1 MSEIRI
7 VGTAHV
13 SAQSVEEVKAAIEE
27 FQPDIVAVELDLGR
41 FHALKK
47 DAREPTVAEV
57 LEVRNF
63 NQLLIQ
69 WILSYLQRKIGIDVG
84 VEPGAEM
91 KAAIAEAEQRGLP
104 VSLVDRDIRLTL
116 LRFWQS
122 LGVIGKIKMFFALVI
137 SIAEVDELEKVDI
150 ERMKD
155 QSVIDMVMEE
165 FRKFSPEGAR
175 SLIDERDAFIAHNLV
190 RLKEQ
195 NAGRILA
202 VVGAGHVNGIK
213 RYLDAPETLPPIES
227 LTRQPKNFPWATIF
241 GFAVTALFLLLL
253 AAIGFSGMGF
263 NALLY
268 AFLFWVIIHGVLAG
282 AFTLVAGGHPYSALT
297 CFGVAWMTS
306 LNPLLHV
313 GWIAAA
319 VEAKVRSPAVTD
331 FRKIYEAETLTEMA
345 RIPLFKVV
353 LIAAVANLGSML
365 GTFLYFIFLF
375 PVLGIDPVVVIS
387 TGLHNMVAWVGGLL
401 MGLGS

>member
-1 MSEIRI
+1 MSEIRL

-13 SAQSVEEVKAAIEE
+13 SAQSVEDVKKAIDEWH
-27 FQPDIVAVELDLGR
+27 PDIVAVELDLGR

-47 DAREPTVAEV
+47 DVREPTVAEV

-69 WILSYLQRKIGIDVG
+69 WILSYLQRRIGFDVG

-91 KAAIAEAEQRGLP
+91 KAAIAEAEQRNIP

-122 LGVIGKIKMFFALVI
+122 LGIWGKIKMFFALVI
-137 SIAEVDELEKVDI
+137 SIAEVDEIEVDV
-150 ERMKD
+150 EQMKD
-155 QSVIDMVMEE
+155 QSVIDMVMDE

-175 SLIDERDAFIAHNLV
+175 SLIDERDAFIAHNLL

-195 NAGRILA
+195 NIPRILA
-202 VVGAGHVNGIK
+202 VIGAGHLHGI
-213 RYLDAPETLPPIES
+213 RGYLENPSTLPPFES
-227 LTRQPKNFPWATIF
+227 LTRQPKPFPWATVF

-253 AAIGFSGMGF
+253 GAIGFSGVGLQT
-263 NALLY
+263 LLY
-268 AFLFWVIIHGVLAG
+268 AFLFWVVIHGVLAG
-282 AFTLVAGGHPYSALT
+282 AFTLAAGGHPYSALT
-297 CFGVAWMTS
+297 CLGVAWMTS

-319 VEAKVRSPAVTD
+319 IEAKVRAPAVTD
-331 FRKIYEAETLTEMA
+331 FRKIYEAQTLTDMA

-353 LIAAVANLGSML
+353 LIAAVANLGSLL
-365 GTFLYFIFLF
+365 GTLLYFIFLF

-387 TGLHNMVAWVGGLL
+387 TGLHNMVAWVAGL
-401 MGLGS
+401 MP

>member
-1 MSEIRI
+1 VSEIRL

-13 SAQSVEEVKAAIEE
+13 SAQSVEDVRRAIEE
-27 FQPDIVAVELDLGR
+27 FHPHIVAVELDLAR
-41 FHALKK
+41 FQALRKE
-47 DAREPTVAEV
+47 ARAPSVDEV
-57 LEVRNF
+57 LELKNF
-63 NQLLIQ
+63 NQLLVQ
-69 WILSYLQRKIGIDVG
+69 WILSYLQRRIGLDVG

-91 KAAIAEAEQRGLP
+91 KAAIAEAEQRGIP

-122 LGVIGKIKMFFALVI
+122 LGIIGKIKMFFALVV
-137 SIAEVDELEKVDI
+137 SIAEVDELEELDI
-150 ERMKD
+150 EELKD
-155 QSVIDMVMEE
+155 QMVIDMVMEE
-165 FRKFSPEGAR
+165 FRKFSPEGAK
-175 SLIDERDAFIAHNLV
+175 SLIDERDAFIAHNLI

-195 NAGRILA
+195 DAGRILA
-202 VVGAGHVNGIK
+202 VVGAGHIQGIQQ
-213 RYLDAPETLPPIES
+213 YLDNPSNLPSMES
-227 LTRQPKNFPWATIF
+227 LTRQPKSFPWGMVF

-253 AAIGFSGMGF
+253 AAIWFSGVGLDT
-263 NALLY
+263 LLY
-268 AFLFWVIIHGVLAG
+268 AFLFWVVIHGVLAG
-282 AFTLVAGGHPYSALT
+282 VFTLAVGGHPLSALT

-319 VEAKVRSPAVTD
+319 VEAKVRTPAVTD

-353 LIAAVANLGSML
+353 LVAAAANLGSLL

-387 TGLHNMVAWVGGLL
+387 TGLHNMAGWFAGLFT
-401 MGLGS
+401 

>member
-1 MSEIRI
+1 MPEIRL

-13 SAQSVEEVKAAIEE
+13 SAQSVEDVKKAIDEWH
-27 FQPDIVAVELDLGR
+27 PDIVAIELDLSR
-41 FHALKK
+41 FQAMRKE
-47 DAREPTVAEV
+47 ARDPTVAEV
-57 LEVRNF
+57 LEVKNF

-69 WILSYLQRKIGIDVG
+69 WILSYLQRRIGIDVG

-91 KAAIAEAEQRGLP
+91 KAAISEAEQRNIP
-104 VSLVDRDIRLTL
+104 ISLVDRDIRLTL

-122 LGVIGKIKMFFALVI
+122 LGIWGKLKMFFALVI
-137 SIAEVDELEKVDI
+137 SIAEVDEIEVDV
-150 ERMKD
+150 EQMKD

-175 SLIDERDAFIAHNLV
+175 SLIDERDAFIAHNLL
-190 RLKEQ
+190 RLKDQ
-195 NAGRILA
+195 NIPRILA
-202 VVGAGHVNGIK
+202 VIGAGHVHGIRK
-213 RYLDAPETLPPIES
+213 YLDNPASLPPIET
-227 LTRQPKNFPWATIF
+227 LTRQPRAFPWATVF

-253 AAIGFSGMGF
+253 AAIGFSGVGLST
-263 NALLY
+263 LLY
-268 AFLFWVIIHGVLAG
+268 AFLFWVVIHGVLAA
-282 AFTLVAGGHPYSALT
+282 AFTLAAGGHPYSALT

-319 VEAKVRSPAVTD
+319 VEAKVRSPQVTD
-331 FRKIYEAETLTEMA
+331 FRKIYQAETLTEMA

-353 LIAAVANLGSML
+353 LIAAVANLGSLL

-375 PVLGIDPVVVIS
+375 PLLGIDPVVVIS
-387 TGLHNMVAWVGGLL
+387 TGLHNMAAWVAGLVL
-401 MGLGS
+401 

>member
-1 MSEIRI
+1 VSEIRL

-13 SAQSVEEVKAAIEE
+13 SAQSIEDVRKAIEE
-27 FQPDIVAVELDLGR
+27 FHPDIVAVELDLAR
-41 FHALKK
+41 FQAMRKE
-47 DAREPTVAEV
+47 ARDPTVAEV

-69 WILSYLQRKIGIDVG
+69 WILSYLQRRIGIDVG

-91 KAAIAEAEQRGLP
+91 KAAIAEAEQRKIP
-104 VSLVDRDIRLTL
+104 ISLVDRDIRLTL

-122 LGVIGKIKMFFALVI
+122 LGVIGKIKMFFALVV

-150 ERMKD
+150 ESMKD

-175 SLIDERDAFIAHNLV
+175 SLIDERDAFIAHNLL

-195 NAGRILA
+195 DIGRILA
-202 VVGAGHVNGIK
+202 VVGAGHVHGISH
-213 RYLDAPETLPPIES
+213 YLENPPALPSFES
-227 LTRQPKNFPWATIF
+227 LTRQPKPFPWATVF

-253 AAIGFSGMGF
+253 AAIGFSGVGLPT
-263 NALLY
+263 LLS
-268 AFLFWVIIHGVLAG
+268 AFLFWVVIHGVLAA
-282 AFTLVAGGHPYSALT
+282 AFTVAAGGHPYSALT

-319 VEAKVRSPAVTD
+319 VEAKVRKPQVSD
-331 FRKIYEAETLTEMA
+331 FRRIYEAETLTEMA

-353 LIAAVANLGSML
+353 LIAALANLGSL
-365 GTFLYFIFLF
+365 LATILYFIFLF

-387 TGLHNMVAWVGGLL
+387 TGLHNMGAWIA
-401 MGLGS
+401 GLGV

>member
-1 MSEIRI
+1 VSEIRL

-13 SAQSVEEVKAAIEE
+13 SAQSVEDVRRAIEE
-27 FQPDIVAVELDLGR
+27 FHPHIVAVELDLAR
-41 FHALKK
+41 FQALRKE
-47 DAREPTVAEV
+47 ARAPSVDEV
-57 LEVRNF
+57 LELKNF
-63 NQLLIQ
+63 NQLLVQ
-69 WILSYLQRKIGIDVG
+69 WILSYLQRRIGLDVG

-91 KAAIAEAEQRGLP
+91 KAAIAEAEQRGIP

-122 LGVIGKIKMFFALVI
+122 LGIIGKIKMFFALVV
-137 SIAEVDELEKVDI
+137 SIAEVDELEELDI
-150 ERMKD
+150 EELKD
-155 QSVIDMVMEE
+155 QMVIDMVMEE
-165 FRKFSPEGAR
+165 FRKFSPEGAK
-175 SLIDERDAFIAHNLV
+175 SLIDERDAFIAHNLI

-195 NAGRILA
+195 DAGRILA
-202 VVGAGHVNGIK
+202 VVGAGHIQGIQQ
-213 RYLDAPETLPPIES
+213 YLDNPSNLPSMES
-227 LTRQPKNFPWATIF
+227 LTRQPKSFPWGMVF

-253 AAIGFSGMGF
+253 AAIWFSGVGLDT
-263 NALLY
+263 LLS
-268 AFLFWVIIHGVLAG
+268 AFLFWVVIHGVLAG
-282 AFTLVAGGHPYSALT
+282 VFTLAVGGHPLSALT

-319 VEAKVRSPAVTD
+319 VEAKVRTPAVTD

-353 LIAAVANLGSML
+353 LVAAAANLGSLL

-387 TGLHNMVAWVGGLL
+387 TGLHNMAAWFTLL
-401 MGLGS
+401 FT

>member
-1 MSEIRI
+1 MSEIRL

-13 SAQSVEEVKAAIEE
+13 SAQSVEEVRKAIEE
-27 FQPDIVAVELDLGR
+27 WHPDMVAVELDLAR
-41 FHALKK
+41 FQAMRKESH
-47 DAREPTVAEV
+47 DPTVAEV
-57 LEVRNF
+57 LELRNF

-69 WILSYLQRKIGIDVG
+69 WILSYLQRRIGIDVG

-91 KAAIAEAEQRGLP
+91 KAAIAEAEQRGIP

-122 LGVIGKIKMFFALVI
+122 LGILGKVKMFFALVV
-137 SIAEVDELEKVDI
+137 SIAEVDELEEMDI
-150 ERMKD
+150 ESMKD
-155 QSVIDMVMEE
+155 QSVIDLVMEE

-175 SLIDERDAFIAHNLV
+175 SLIDERDAFIAHNLL

-195 NAGRILA
+195 NIRRILA
-202 VVGAGHVNGIK
+202 VVGAGHVHGIN
-213 RYLDAPETLPPIES
+213 RYLDDPSALPPFES
-227 LTRQPKNFPWATIF
+227 LTRQPKSFPWATVL

-253 AAIGFSGMGF
+253 AAIGFSGVGLDT
-263 NALLY
+263 LLS
-268 AFLFWVIIHGVLAG
+268 AFLFWVIIHGVLAA
-282 AFTLVAGGHPYSALT
+282 AFTAAAGGHPYSALT
-297 CFGVAWMTS
+297 CLGVAWMTS

-319 VEAKVRSPAVTD
+319 VEAKVRSPQVSD
-331 FRKIYEAETLTEMA
+331 FKRIYEAGTLTEMA

-353 LIAAVANLGSML
+353 LIAALANLGSML

-387 TGLHNMVAWVGGLL
+387 TGLGNMWAWFGGLF
-401 MGLGS
+401 G

>member
-1 MSEIRI
+1 VPALSEIRI

-13 SAQSVEEVKAAIEE
+13 SAQSVEDVRKAIEE
-27 FQPDIVAVELDLGR
+27 FQPNVVAVELDLAR
-41 FHALKK
+41 YHALKK
-47 DAREPTVAEV
+47 DAKEPSVADV
-57 LEVRNF
+57 LEVKNF

-69 WILSYLQRKIGIDVG
+69 WILSYLQRKIGVDVG

-91 KAAIAEAEQRGLP
+91 KAAIEEAEQRRIP

-122 LGVIGKIKMFFALVI
+122 LRIIGKIKMFFALVV
-137 SIAEVDELEKVDI
+137 SIAEVDELEAIDI
-150 ERMKD
+150 EQMKE
-155 QSVIDMVMEE
+155 QPVIDMVMEE

-175 SLIDERDAFIAHNLV
+175 SLIDERDAFIAHNLI

-195 NAGRILA
+195 DAGRILA

-213 RYLDAPETLPPIES
+213 RYLDAPETLPPFES
-227 LTRQPKNFPWATIF
+227 LTSQPKSFPWALVF
-241 GFAVTALFLLLL
+241 GFAVTALFIILL
-253 AAIGFSGMGF
+253 AAIWFSGVGLST
-263 NALLY
+263 LLY
-268 AFLFWVIIHGVLAG
+268 AFLFWVVIHGVLAG
-282 AFTLVAGGHPYSALT
+282 VFTLAVGGHPLSALT

-331 FRKIYEAETLTEMA
+331 FRKIYEAETLTQMA

-353 LIAAVANLGSML
+353 LVAAAANLGSLL

-387 TGLHNMVAWVGGLL
+387 TGLHNMGAWLAGLIP
-401 MGLGS
+401 

>member
-1 MSEIRI
+1 MSEIRL

-13 SAQSVEEVKAAIEE
+13 SAQSVEDVKRAIEE

-41 FHALKK
+41 FHGLKK
-47 DAREPTVAEV
+47 DTREPSVAEV

-91 KAAIAEAEQRGLP
+91 KAAIDEAEKRGIPL
-104 VSLVDRDIRLTL
+104 SLVDRDIRLTL

-122 LGVIGKIKMFFALVI
+122 LGFIGKLKMFFALVV
-137 SIAEVDELEKVDI
+137 SIAEVDELEKIDV
-150 ERMKD
+150 EEMKD

-195 NAGRILA
+195 NMGRILA
-202 VVGAGHVNGIK
+202 VVGAGHVSGI
-213 RYLDAPETLPPIES
+213 RAYLDAPGTLPPMES
-227 LTRQPKNFPWATIF
+227 LTRQPKSYPWGTIF

-253 AAIGFSGMGF
+253 AAIGFSGVGLYT
-263 NALLY
+263 LLY
-268 AFLFWVIIHGVLAG
+268 AFLFWVVIHGVFSA
-282 AFTLVAGGHPYSALT
+282 AFTLAAGGHPYSALT

-331 FRKIYEAETLTEMA
+331 FRKIYEAETLTDMA

-353 LIAAVANLGSML
+353 LIAAVANIGSLL

-387 TGLHNMVAWVGGLL
+387 TGLHNMVAFVGGLVP
-401 MGLGS
+401 

>member
-1 MSEIRI
+1 MSEIRL

-13 SAQSVEEVKAAIEE
+13 SAKSVEDVKKAIEE
-27 FQPDIVAVELDLGR
+27 FHPDMVAVELDLAR
-41 FHALKK
+41 FQALRKEAK
-47 DAREPTVAEV
+47 EPTVDEM

-69 WILSYLQRKIGIDVG
+69 WILSYLQRRIGIDVG

-91 KAAIAEAEQRGLP
+91 KVAIAEAEQRGIP

-122 LGVIGKIKMFFALVI
+122 LGILGKIRMFFALVV
-137 SIAEVDELEKVDI
+137 SIAEVDELEEVDI
-150 ERMKD
+150 ESLKE

-175 SLIDERDAFIAHNLV
+175 SLIDERDAFIAHNLLQL
-190 RLKEQ
+190 REQ
-195 NAGRILA
+195 NIPRILA
-202 VVGAGHVNGIK
+202 VVGAGHVHGIT
-213 RYLDAPETLPPIES
+213 RYLENPGTLPPLES
-227 LTRQPKNFPWATIF
+227 LTRQPRSFPWGMIF

-253 AAIGFSGMGF
+253 AAIGFSGVGLGTLM
-263 NALLY
+263 Y

-282 AFTLVAGGHPYSALT
+282 AFTLAAGGHPYSALT
-297 CFGVAWMTS
+297 CFAVAWMTS
-306 LNPLLHV
+306 LDPLLAV
-313 GWIAAA
+313 GWIAAV
-319 VEAKVRSPAVTD
+319 VEARVRKPQVSD
-331 FRKIYEAETLTEMA
+331 FRRIYEAETLTEMA

-353 LIAAVANLGSML
+353 LIAALANLGSML

-387 TGLHNMVAWVGGLL
+387 TGLQNMGAWLTGLVT
-401 MGLGS
+401 GTGS

>member
-1 MSEIRI
+1 MRL

-13 SAQSVEEVKAAIEE
+13 SAQSVEEVKKAIEE
-27 FQPDIVAVELDLGR
+27 WHPDIVAVELDLGR
-41 FHALKK
+41 FQALRKESH
-47 DAREPTVAEV
+47 DPTVAEV

-69 WILSYLQRKIGIDVG
+69 WILSYLQRRIGIDVG

-91 KAAIAEAEQRGLP
+91 KAAIAEAEQRRIP

-122 LGVIGKIKMFFALVI
+122 LGIIGKIKMFFALII
-137 SIAEVDELEKVDI
+137 SIAEVDEFEKVDI
-150 ERMKD
+150 ESMKD

-175 SLIDERDAFIAHNLV
+175 SLIDERDAFIAHNLI
-190 RLKEQ
+190 RLSEQ
-195 NAGRILA
+195 NIPRILA
-202 VVGAGHVNGIK
+202 VVGAGHIHGIQG
-213 RYLDAPETLPPIES
+213 YLDNPSALPPMES
-227 LTRQPKNFPWATIF
+227 LTRQPKPFPWATVF

-253 AAIGFSGMGF
+253 AAIGFSGVGLGT
-263 NALLY
+263 LLY
-268 AFLFWVIIHGVLAG
+268 AFLFWVVIHGVLAA
-282 AFTLVAGGHPYSALT
+282 AFTVAAGGHPFSALT
-297 CFGVAWMTS
+297 CLGVAWMTS

-319 VEAKVRSPAVTD
+319 VEAKVRRPQVAD
-331 FRKIYEAETLTEMA
+331 FRRIYEAETLTEMA

-353 LIAAVANLGSML
+353 LIAALANLGSLL
-365 GTFLYFIFLF
+365 GTLLYFVFLF

-387 TGLHNMVAWVGGLL
+387 TGLHNMAAWVGGLVF
-401 MGLGS
+401 

>member
-1 MSEIRI
+1 
-7 VGTAHV
+7 
-13 SAQSVEEVKAAIEE
+13 AIDEWH
-27 FQPDIVAVELDLGR
+27 PDIVAVELDLGR

-47 DAREPTVAEV
+47 DVREPTVAEV

-69 WILSYLQRKIGIDVG
+69 WILSYLQRRIGFDVG

-91 KAAIAEAEQRGLP
+91 KAAIAEAEQRNIP

-122 LGVIGKIKMFFALVI
+122 LGIWGKIKMFFALVI
-137 SIAEVDELEKVDI
+137 SIAEVDEIEVDV
-150 ERMKD
+150 EQMKD
-155 QSVIDMVMEE
+155 QSVIDMVMDE

-175 SLIDERDAFIAHNLV
+175 SLIDERDAFIAHNLL

-195 NAGRILA
+195 NIPRILA
-202 VVGAGHVNGIK
+202 VIGAGHLHGI
-213 RYLDAPETLPPIES
+213 RGYLENPSTLPPFES
-227 LTRQPKNFPWATIF
+227 LTRQPKPFPWATVF

-253 AAIGFSGMGF
+253 GAIGFSGVGLQT
-263 NALLY
+263 LLY
-268 AFLFWVIIHGVLAG
+268 AFLFWVVIHGVLAG
-282 AFTLVAGGHPYSALT
+282 AFTLAAGGHPYSALT
-297 CFGVAWMTS
+297 CLGVAWMTS

-319 VEAKVRSPAVTD
+319 IEAKVRAPAVTD
-331 FRKIYEAETLTEMA
+331 FRKIYEAQTLTDMA

-353 LIAAVANLGSML
+353 LIAAVANLGSLL
-365 GTFLYFIFLF
+365 GTLLYFIFLF

-387 TGLHNMVAWVGGLL
+387 TGLHNMVAWVAGL
-401 MGLGS
+401 MP

>member
-1 MSEIRI
+1 MPEIRL

-13 SAQSVEEVKAAIEE
+13 SAQSVEDVKKAIDEWH
-27 FQPDIVAVELDLGR
+27 PDIVAIELDLSR
-41 FHALKK
+41 FQAMRKE
-47 DAREPTVAEV
+47 ARDPTVAEV
-57 LEVRNF
+57 LEVKNF

-69 WILSYLQRKIGIDVG
+69 WILSYLQRRIGIDVG

-91 KAAIAEAEQRGLP
+91 KAAISEAEQRNIP
-104 VSLVDRDIRLTL
+104 ISLVDRDIRLTL

-122 LGVIGKIKMFFALVI
+122 LGIWGKLKMFFALVI
-137 SIAEVDELEKVDI
+137 SIAEVDEIEVDV
-150 ERMKD
+150 EQMKD

-175 SLIDERDAFIAHNLV
+175 SLIDERDAFIAHNLL

-195 NAGRILA
+195 NIPRILA
-202 VVGAGHVNGIK
+202 VIGAGHVHGIQK
-213 RYLDAPETLPPIES
+213 YLDNPASLPPIES
-227 LTRQPKNFPWATIF
+227 LTRQPRPFPWATVF

-253 AAIGFSGMGF
+253 AAIGFSGVGLST
-263 NALLY
+263 LLY
-268 AFLFWVIIHGVLAG
+268 AFLFWVVIHGVLAG
-282 AFTLVAGGHPYSALT
+282 AFTLAAGGHPYSALT

-319 VEAKVRSPAVTD
+319 VEAKVRSPQVTD
-331 FRKIYEAETLTEMA
+331 FRKIYQAETLTEMA

-375 PVLGIDPVVVIS
+375 PLLGIDPVVVIS
-387 TGLHNMVAWVGGLL
+387 TGLHNMAAWVAGLVL
-401 MGLGS
+401 

>member
-1 MSEIRI
+1 VSEIRL

-13 SAQSVEEVKAAIEE
+13 SAQSVEDVRRAIEE
-27 FQPDIVAVELDLGR
+27 FHPHIVAVELDLAR
-41 FHALKK
+41 FQALRKE
-47 DAREPTVAEV
+47 ARPPSVDEV
-57 LEVRNF
+57 LELKNF
-63 NQLLIQ
+63 NQLLVQ
-69 WILSYLQRKIGIDVG
+69 WILSYLQRRIGLDVG

-91 KAAIAEAEQRGLP
+91 KAAIAEAEQRGIP

-122 LGVIGKIKMFFALVI
+122 LGIIGKIKMFFALVV
-137 SIAEVDELEKVDI
+137 SIAEVDELEELDI
-150 ERMKD
+150 EELKD
-155 QSVIDMVMEE
+155 QMVIDMVMEE
-165 FRKFSPEGAR
+165 FRKFSPEGAK
-175 SLIDERDAFIAHNLV
+175 SLIDERDAFIAHNLI

-195 NAGRILA
+195 DAGRILA
-202 VVGAGHVNGIK
+202 VVGAGHIQGIQQ
-213 RYLDAPETLPPIES
+213 YLDNPSNLPSMES
-227 LTRQPKNFPWATIF
+227 LTRQPKSFPWGMVF

-253 AAIGFSGMGF
+253 AAIWFSGVGLDT
-263 NALLY
+263 LLS
-268 AFLFWVIIHGVLAG
+268 AFLFWVVIHGVLAG
-282 AFTLVAGGHPYSALT
+282 VFTLAVGGHPLSALT

-319 VEAKVRSPAVTD
+319 VEAKVRTPAVTD

-345 RIPLFKVV
+345 RIPLFNVV
-353 LIAAVANLGSML
+353 LVAAAANLGSLL

-387 TGLHNMVAWVGGLL
+387 TGLHNMAGWFAGLFT
-401 MGLGS
+401 